1 MNMAQTPTAAALLE
15 RLAIAYRIP
24 YRRGSPPAAQQLRA
38 PHGLT
43 LSFIDWGGEGPP
55 ILLLHGGS
63 LTAHTWDLVCLAL
76 CKEFRCVAIDLR
88 GHGES
93 EWAGNYAINAHLL
106 DLSAVIEHFHWTSV
120 HLVGMS
126 LGAVIAAHYAATGD
140 SRIASLTMVD
150 TGPKPDFEQT
160 AGMRSFMAK
169 PIADLTLE
177 QLAEAAVKVAGRD
190 EYDKI
195 LYRYMH
201 MISATADGRL
211 AWRHDQRRRRPS
223 DYAYILNKIDEL
235 ELLAPAMTCKV
246 LIARGGRS
254 RIITDEKV
262 AAFAARFHDARG
274 TTIPD
279 AGHNVQEDNP
289 VALVHALREFLL
301 STA

>member
-1 MNMAQTPTAAALLE
+1 MAQTPTAAALLE

-63 LTAHTWDLVCLAL
+63 LTAHTWDLVSLAL
-76 CKEFRCVAIDLR
+76 CKEFRCVVIDLR

-93 EWAGNYAINAHLL
+93 EWAGNYTINAHLL

-201 MISATADGRL
+201 MTSATADGRL

-254 RIITDEKV
+254 RIITGEE
-262 AAFAARFHDARG
+262 RG
-274 TTIPD
+274 
-279 AGHNVQEDNP
+279 AVGP
-289 VALVHALREFLL
+289 VLCGPR
-301 STA
+301 

>member
-1 MNMAQTPTAAALLE
+1 V
-15 RLAIAYRIP
+15 
-24 YRRGSPPAAQQLRA
+24 AQQLRA

-43 LSFIDWGGEGPP
+43 LSYIDWGGEGPP
-55 ILLLHGGS
+55 ILFLHGGS

-76 CKEFRCVAIDLR
+76 CKEFRCVATDLR

-93 EWAGNYAINAHLL
+93 EWASNYSINAHLL
-106 DLSAVIEHFHWTSV
+106 DLSAVIEHFRWTSL

-126 LGAVIAAHYAATGD
+126 LGAVIAAHYAGTGD
-140 SRIASLTMVD
+140 SRIASLAMVD

-160 AGMRSFMAK
+160 AGMRSFLAK
-169 PIADLTLE
+169 PIAHLTLE
-177 QLAEAAVKVAGRD
+177 ELTEAAVKVAARD

-201 MISATADGRL
+201 MTSTTADGRL
-211 AWRHDQRRRRPS
+211 AWRHDQRRRKPS
-223 DYAYILNKIDEL
+223 DYTYILNKIDEL
-235 ELLAPAMTCKV
+235 ELLASAMTCKV

-262 AAFAARFHDARG
+262 AAFAALFHDARG

-289 VALVHALREFLL
+289 MALVHTLREFLS